1 MGQEVHGNYIKG
13 FSKKNCPLSHLDH
26 FKPLNNT
33 SFGSVLMIFLKILHN
48 GRGQEVGQKYVYG
61 LFAKKCFRANA
72 PFWVQKMKSYH
83 NSGSTLRIF

>member
-61 LFAKKCFRANA
+61 LFAKKMLQGKCTILGPKNE
-72 PFWVQKMKSYH
+72 KLS
-83 NSGSTLRIF
+83 